1 MFGYALSKTA
11 QSIALKIT
19 SPVYFHEFGYI
30 GKDSILSYF
39 NHSSSEGLGKQYIF
53 NLTIYFSVN
62 QINMIKSR
70 RSVSW

>member
-1 MFGYALSKTA
+1 MFGYALSKAA

-30 GKDSILSYF
+30 GKDSILSQF
-39 NHSSSEGLGKQYIF
+39 NLLSSERLGKQYIF

-62 QINMIKSR
+62 RINMIKSR
-70 RSVSW
+70 SESW